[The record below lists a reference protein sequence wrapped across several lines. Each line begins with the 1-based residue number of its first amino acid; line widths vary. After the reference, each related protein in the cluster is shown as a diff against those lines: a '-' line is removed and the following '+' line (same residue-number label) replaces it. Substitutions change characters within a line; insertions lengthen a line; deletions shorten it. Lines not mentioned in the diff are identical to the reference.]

1 MANELDPRI
10 VQVSIEVNGKVA
22 TYDQIYIKAVG
33 TKYANALQ
41 NEMQL
46 TLTNLDKVTQD
57 FILTE
62 TSPFNP
68 NRTPKIVRLYAGR
81 QSYGTTLIYSGNVTS
96 AVVSQPPDL
105 TVTLK
110 CLTGNYVKGT
120 VLSRNHPGVATLSE
134 IAAGVAQDTQTIL
147 NFQATNKNI
156 TNYTFSGSSLDQVG
170 LLGAMGNVNAFIDN
184 DILVV
189 KDGAVPI
196 TGAVRELSSSSG
208 MVGIPEITEQGV
220 KVKYL
225 LDNVS
230 RLGGGL
236 QIRSDIYP
244 AVNGLYIIYKLG
256 FEIAN
261 RDTPFYYIAEAAR
274 RSNG

>member
-1 MANELDPRI
+1 MTNELDPRI
-10 VQVSIEVNGKVA
+10 VKVSIEVNGRVA
-22 TYDQIYIKAVG
+22 TYDEIYIKATG

-41 NEMQL
+41 NEMSI
-46 TLTNLDKVTQD
+46 TVTNLDKITQD

-68 NRTPKIVRLYAGR
+68 NRTPKIVRLFAGR
-81 QSYGTTLIYSGNVTS
+81 QSYGTTLIYSGNITS
-96 AVVSQPPDL
+96 AVVSQPPDV

-110 CLTGNYVKGT
+110 CLTGNFTKGT
-120 VLSRNHPGVATLSE
+120 VLARNHPGVATLAE
-134 IAAGVAQDTQTIL
+134 ISRGVAQDTNTIL

-156 TNYTFSGSSLDQVG
+156 TNYTFSGSALDQVG
-170 LLGAMGNVNAFIDN
+170 LLGTAGNVNVFVDN

-189 KDGAVPI
+189 KDMAVPI

-208 MVGIPEITEQGV
+208 MIGIPEITEQGI

-236 QIRSDIYP
+236 QIRSDMYP

>member
-10 VQVSIEVNGKVA
+10 VQVAIQVNGQIK
-22 TYDQIYIKAVG
+22 TYDEIYIKATG

-41 NEMQL
+41 NEMTL
-46 TLTNLDKVTQD
+46 TITNLDKVTQD

-68 NRTPKIVRLYAGR
+68 NRTPKIVRLFAGR
-81 QSYGTTLIYSGNVTS
+81 QSYGTTLIYSGNITS

-110 CLTGNYVKGT
+110 CLTGNFVKGT
-120 VLSRNHPGVATLSE
+120 VLSRNHPGVATLAE
-134 IAAGVAQDTQTIL
+134 IARGVAQDTNTIL

-156 TNYTFSGSSLDQVG
+156 TNYTFSGSALDQVG
-170 LLGAMGNVNAFIDN
+170 LLGTMGNINAFVDN
-184 DILVV
+184 DILIV

-196 TGAVRELSSSSG
+196 TGAVRELSSGSG
-208 MVGIPEITEQGV
+208 MVGIPEITEQGI

-236 QIRSDIYP
+236 QVRSDIYP

-256 FEIAN
+256 FEISN
-261 RDTPFYYIAEAAR
+261 RDTPFYFIAEAAR

>member
-1 MANELDPRI
+1 MANELDPRV
-10 VQVSIEVNGKVA
+10 VQVSIEVNGKIA

-68 NRTPKIVRLYAGR
+68 NRTPKTVRLFAGR
-81 QSYGTTLIYSGNVTS
+81 ESYGTTLIYSGNVTS
-96 AVVSQPPDL
+96 TLVSQPPDL

-110 CLTGNYVKGT
+110 CLTGNYIKGT
-120 VLSRNHPGVATLSE
+120 VLARTHPGVTSLSE
-134 IAAGVAQDTQTIL
+134 IAAGVAQDTKTIL

-170 LLGAMGNVNAFIDN
+170 LLGSMGKVNAFIDN

-196 TGAVRELSSSSG
+196 IGAVRELSSSSG
-208 MVGIPEITEQGV
+208 MVGIPEITEQGI

-236 QIRSDIYP
+236 RITSDIYP
-244 AVNGLYIIYKLG
+244 AINGLYIIYKLG
-256 FEIAN
+256 FEISN

-274 RSNG
+274 KSNG

>member
-1 MANELDPRI
+1 MANELDPRV
-10 VQVSIEVNGKVA
+10 VQVSIEVNGKIA
-22 TYDQIYIKAVG
+22 TYDEIYIKAVG

-46 TLTNLDKVTQD
+46 TITNLDKVTQD

-68 NRTPKIVRLYAGR
+68 NRTPKVVKLYAGR

-96 AVVSQPPDL
+96 AIVSQPPDL

-120 VLSRNHPGVATLSE
+120 VLARNHPGTASLKE

-156 TNYTFSGSSLDQVG
+156 SNYTFSGAALDQVG
-170 LLGAMGNVNAFIDN
+170 LLGTMGKVNAFIDN

-196 TGAVRELSSSSG
+196 TGAVRELSSASG

-230 RLGGGL
+230 KLGGGL
-236 QIRSDIYP
+236 QISSEIYP

-256 FEIAN
+256 FEISN
-261 RDTPFYYIAEAAR
+261 RDTPFYFIAEAAR